1 LAGSLRRAHE
11 DDIKEAIIYM
21 ANKAHHGH
29 NDSEDEDDEAWVIWG
44 IEEVNQYIR
53 SKPGTCVVL
62 IHGFILD
69 VTGYL
74 GVHVGLYITVIQRY

>member
-1 LAGSLRRAHE
+1 
-11 DDIKEAIIYM
+11 M

-29 NDSEDEDDEAWVIWG
+29 NVSEDEDDEACVIWG
-44 IEEVNQYIR
+44 IEEVKQYIR

-74 GVHVGLYITVIQRY
+74 GVHVGSNIAVIQRY